1 MSAFNDLGLQE
12 RMLLTFEV
20 EEFLY
25 REASLLDER
34 RLDEWL
40 ALTTDDIHYWMP
52 IRRTTTAKEIDN
64 EFTKPGGMAYF
75 DDDKKTLGMRVQRL
89 QVGRAWAEDP
99 PSRTRHVVTNVRIV
113 GVDGSDI
120 TAASNFMLYRT
131 RLNSEED
138 SWIGRR
144 EDVLR
149 RESGCAQT
157 RAPLHLSRSDRHP
170 RAEHE
175 QPVLTRRVR
184 ALEVQPKMRRSLKV
198 VASAEEAQRVRSG
211 RRRPPKRST
220 RR

>member
-1 MSAFNDLGLQE
+1 MSACNDLGVQE

-64 EFTKPGGMAYF
+64 EFTKPGGMAFF
-75 DDDKKTLGMRVQRL
+75 DDDKNTLGLRVQRL

-99 PSRTRHVVTNVRIV
+99 PSRTRHVVTNVRIL
-113 GVDGSDI
+113 GVDGNDI

-131 RLNSEED
+131 RLNS
-138 SWIGRR
+138 
-144 EDVLR
+144 
-149 RESGCAQT
+149 
-157 RAPLHLSRSDRHP
+157 
-170 RAEHE
+170 
-175 QPVLTRRVR
+175 
-184 ALEVQPKMRRSLKV
+184 
-198 VASAEEAQRVRSG
+198 
-211 RRRPPKRST
+211 
-220 RR
+220 